1 MSHFNT
7 LEGKFKYN
15 KYYVSNLYYGNFLC
29 YDFLLCGIERIPYTG
44 ERYFSATPAFL
55 LIYRTFHC

>member
-15 KYYVSNLYYGNFLC
+15 KYYVSKLYYENFIC
-29 YDFLLCGIERIPYTG
+29 YDFVLCGIERISYTG
-44 ERYFSATPAFL
+44 ERCFSATPAYL
-55 LIYRTFHC
+55 